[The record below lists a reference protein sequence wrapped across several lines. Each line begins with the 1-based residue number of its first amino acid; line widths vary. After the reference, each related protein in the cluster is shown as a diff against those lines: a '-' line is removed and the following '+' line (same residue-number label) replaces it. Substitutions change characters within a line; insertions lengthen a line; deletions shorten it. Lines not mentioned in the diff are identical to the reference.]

1 MYDTD
6 IAIKDV
12 IEPTFVNAIMTAARS
27 DADAESDQE
36 KDWMQKARQV
46 HCRPDKHQTVLT

>member
-12 IEPTFVNAIMTAARS
+12 IEPTFVNAIITAAKS
-27 DADAESDQE
+27 DADAESDKE
-36 KDWMQKARQV
+36 KDWIQKARKV
-46 HCRPDKHQTVLT
+46 HCMPDNHQTVLT